1 MRISRFWKS
10 TFGFS
15 FLTLLSRIFGYLRD
29 LVISSS
35 LGASTIHDIF
45 VVVFRI
51 PNVFRSFFAEGAMSQ
66 SLVPSIIEANK
77 NVKSLLNQI
86 FTLLVVSLLLFVTVV
101 EIFPESFVRVFAPG
115 FVADDQKFSDSVA
128 FLRIIFP
135 YIFLISLVAFFGA
148 IQNSKKHFQVFAA
161 TPIIFNLSLIIF
173 ALNAEQLDLRI
184 IGTSILVAG
193 SLQLLLN
200 TVFSFQLRYF
210 PRLVFSLKKN
220 QLSSFFNRFVPAIF
234 ATGVYQL
241 NILVD
246 TVFASF
252 LVTGSPTWLYLSERL
267 VQFPLGLFGVAIAI
281 VSLPDLAET
290 FSKRNF
296 KIFKERS
303 NRAILALS
311 IIGFTS
317 FIFLAFFSQEV
328 IRLLFERGQFNAL
341 DTVNTANSLIAY
353 SVALPFLMY
362 NKFYNSVFFAI
373 SRTDLVLK
381 LGILSLLLNLIFN
394 YLFIFVLHFSH
405 VGLALATSISVFL
418 VFLTAQILVYL
429 NENLRD
435 KKILNIIFT
444 STCATFAAGGFLL

>member
-1 MRISRFWKS
+1 
-10 TFGFS
+10 
-15 FLTLLSRIFGYLRD
+15 
-29 LVISSS
+29 
-35 LGASTIHDIF
+35 
-45 VVVFRI
+45 
-51 PNVFRSFFAEGAMSQ
+51 MSQ
-66 SLVPSIIEANK
+66 SLIPSIVEANK
-77 NVKSLLNQI
+77 NVKNLLDQI
-86 FTLLVVSLLLFVTVV
+86 FTLLLVSLLLFVTVV

-115 FVADDQKFSDSVA
+115 FVADEQKFSDSVA

-200 TVFSFQLRYF
+200 TVFSFQLGYF
-210 PRLVFSLKKN
+210 PRLVFLLKKN

-234 ATGVYQL
+234 AAGVYQL

-317 FIFLAFFSQEV
+317 LIFLAFFSQEVIRVTVIAMVLAVAVIRV

-394 YLFIFVLHFSH
+394 YLFIFVLNFSH

-418 VFLTAQILVYL
+418 VFLTAQILVNL

-435 KKILNIIFT
+435 KKTLNIIFT